1 MPHLIVREPGRVA
14 FTVEL
19 TDGLQVGRHPD
30 NAVVLADRQASRQHL
45 RFNLTAGAWV
55 LTDLDST
62 HGTLVN
68 RQRVKTRN
76 LVDGDVV
83 QVGNVLVTFHADEPE
98 AARSSVYHSRT
109 DVRTPAPAGPDPAA
123 RRLALLVELARAMDS
138 LGDPDRLIERMLDT
152 TIDTL
157 ECERGLVGLTDGPA
171 TAGRRFVRQRG
182 NTKSD
187 EEIIVPRPV
196 LDTMLGKKESVLI
209 QNAVG
214 RQSAMGAPLHV
225 TGRVLG
231 FIYVD
236 DRARAARF
244 TPAELDFL
252 SALARLL
259 SSALDQ
265 AAEQKRAAQLLEA
278 LREQTQIPG
287 ILGASEAMQ
296 RLKARITKY
305 ASARDANLL
314 VHGESGTGKEL
325 VASTLH
331 ALSPRAEHPFV
342 AVNCA
347 AIPDTM
353 IESELFGHEKGAFTG
368 AVKTRRGKFS
378 LAHKGT
384 LFMDEVG
391 DLSLSAQAKV
401 LRAIEEG
408 EISPLGSEETV
419 SVDVRI
425 VSATHKSLPEE
436 IAAGRFREDLYY
448 RLAVGE
454 IEIPPLR
461 DRAEDVLLLAEEFLS
476 RAASRLGRK
485 PARFSAAAS
494 EALRRY
500 RWPGNVRQ
508 LQNEVE
514 RAVILSDGPAVELD
528 DLRAR
533 IDKAG
538 GAPAA
543 AAGPAR
549 ETTLTLAE
557 RFLSLDATEKALVDE
572 AMQRSNGNLAEA
584 ARLLGITRVMLKR
597 RVDRYALGDKDP
609 SQG

>member
-1 MPHLIVREPGRVA
+1 M
-14 FTVEL
+14 
-19 TDGLQVGRHPD
+19 
-30 NAVVLADRQASRQHL
+30 
-45 RFNLTAGAWV
+45 
-55 LTDLDST
+55 
-62 HGTLVN
+62 LVK
-68 RQRVKTRN
+68 R
-76 LVDGDVV
+76 
-83 QVGNVLVTFHADEPE
+83 
-98 AARSSVYHSRT
+98 
-109 DVRTPAPAGPDPAA
+109 
-123 RRLALLVELARAMDS
+123 
-138 LGDPDRLIERMLDT
+138 
-152 TIDTL
+152 
-157 ECERGLVGLTDGPA
+157 
-171 TAGRRFVRQRG
+171 
-182 NTKSD
+182 
-187 EEIIVPRPV
+187 
-196 LDTMLGKKESVLI
+196 ESVLI
-209 QNAVG
+209 QNAG
-214 RQSAMGAPLHV
+214 KQSAMGAPLV
-225 TGRVLG
+225 AGGRVLG
-231 FIYVD
+231 FLYVD

-265 AAEQKRAAQLLEA
+265 AAESRRAAVLLEA
-278 LREQTQIPG
+278 LREQSPIPG
-287 ILGASEAMQ
+287 ILGNSEPMQ

-368 AVKTRRGKFS
+368 AVKQRRGKFA

-408 EISPLGSEETV
+408 EISPLGSEETA

-454 IEIPPLR
+454 IQIPPLR
-461 DRAEDVLLLAEEFLS
+461 DRGEDVLLLAEEFLQ
-476 RAASRLGRK
+476 RAAARLGRK
-485 PARFSAAAS
+485 PVHFSPAAL

-533 IDKAG
+533 IDQLGAAKPG
-538 GAPAA
+538 GAAPTGAVGSGA
-543 AAGPAR
+543 P
-549 ETTLTLAE
+549 LTLAE
-557 RFLSLDATEKALVDE
+557 RFIDLDVTEKTLVDE
-572 AMQRSNGNLAEA
+572 AMRRANGNLAEA

-597 RVDRYALGDKDP
+597 RVERYGIGGDKDAP
-609 SQG
+609 E